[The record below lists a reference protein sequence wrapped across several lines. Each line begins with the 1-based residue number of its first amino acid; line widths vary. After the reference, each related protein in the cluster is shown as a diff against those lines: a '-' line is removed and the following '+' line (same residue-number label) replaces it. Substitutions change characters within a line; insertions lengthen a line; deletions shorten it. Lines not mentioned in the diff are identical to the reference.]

1 MVSKSYLRRGILRK
15 TLLGFF
21 LGLVCGASLVFVVLN
36 EKFKEQRRGT
46 VQSYIAANAQ
56 NNLNALTNLREES
69 PEKGIAFL
77 ETVLNGDLESL
88 KEQKNP
94 SPGMTVMIRMIEKY
108 QQKYPDS
115 VRKTEGAM
123 SQESTE

>member
-1 MVSKSYLRRGILRK
+1 MVSKSFLKRSILRK

-21 LGLVCGASLVFVVLN
+21 LGLACGVSLVFLVLN
-36 EKFKEQRRGT
+36 EKFKEQRRNT
-46 VQSYIAANAQ
+46 VQSYIVVNAQ
-56 NNLNALTNLREES
+56 NNLNALTNLRDEGVD
-69 PEKGIAFL
+69 KGINFL

-94 SPGMTVMIRMIEKY
+94 SPGIPVMIRMIEKY

-115 VRKTEGAM
+115 VRKAENSTGADTA
-123 SQESTE
+123 E

>member
-1 MVSKSYLRRGILRK
+1 MVGKSYLRRSLLRK

-21 LGLVCGASLVFVVLN
+21 LGLVCGASLVFLVLN

-46 VQSYIAANAQ
+46 VQSYIVVNAQ
-56 NNLNALTNLREES
+56 NNLNALTNLREEG

-77 ETVLNGDLESL
+77 DTVLNGDLESL
-88 KEQKNP
+88 KEQKIQ
-94 SPGMTVMIRMIEKY
+94 SPGMAVMIRMIEKY
-108 QQKYPDS
+108 QQKYPES

-123 SQESTE
+123 SQESVE